1 MLRRKVILKHW
12 KEKHGEFINNL
23 KQSYSLLHYSKMKG
37 KCKEIDGPHAII
49 LAADSSLVNYALFKT
64 EIII

>member
-1 MLRRKVILKHW
+1 MAT
-12 KEKHGEFINNL
+12 

-37 KCKEIDGPHAII
+37 KCNANSFRNLDGPHAII

-64 EIII
+64 ETVMEKREEKLIKL